1 VKVALSAIGTF
12 HTFDL
17 AREMHARGSLAGIL
31 TGYPRFKLRAEDLP
45 PELIHTFP
53 FVHALRMA
61 FPWRRLVG
69 SFLEREIVWL
79 DTVSFGAYAAH
90 VLPDCDVYVGLSGT
104 SLAAGKRAQSRGARY
119 ICDRGSSH
127 IRAQDELLR
136 EEFARWGE
144 PFKGIDPR
152 VVDAEEAEYAA
163 ADRITVPSG
172 FVQRTFLAQGVAP
185 EKLRKLPYGV
195 NLSRF
200 GPDGTPAEGRFG
212 ILFVGGMSLRKGVQY
227 LVQAFE
233 KFDHPGKSLTFVG
246 AVDDELIEMLR
257 ARKLWPEEARVLGHV
272 PQSELKTLMSRS
284 HVMVLPSVEEGLA
297 LVVAQAMACG
307 CPVIATT
314 NTGAEDI
321 LADGAEGFIVPI
333 RDVDALAE
341 RLQHMADNPDERAAM
356 GERALAK
363 VQGLGGWHAYG
374 ENAMAVY
381 KEAVA
386 KEALAKKY
394 SS

>member
-1 VKVALSAIGTF
+1 MRVALSAIGTF

-17 AREMHARGSLAGIL
+17 AREMHARGALAGVF
-31 TGYPRFKLRAEDLP
+31 TGYPRFKLPADGLP
-45 PELIHTFP
+45 PELIHSFP
-53 FVHALRMA
+53 FVHGAVMAL
-61 FPWRRLVG
+61 PWRRLVG
-69 SFLEREIVWL
+69 KTLEREIIWL
-79 DTVSFGAYAAH
+79 DAVSFGAYAARA
-90 VLPDCDVYVGLSGT
+90 LPDCDVYVGLSGT

-136 EEFARWGE
+136 EEFARWGAR
-144 PFKGIDPR
+144 FQGVDPR
-152 VVDAEEAEYAA
+152 MVDQEEAEYAA
-163 ADRITVPSG
+163 ADRITVPSD
-172 FVQRTFLAQGVAP
+172 FVYRTFLSQGVAP

-200 GPDGTPAEGRFG
+200 GPDGTPAEGRFDV
-212 ILFVGGMSLRKGVQY
+212 LFVGGMSLRKGVPY
-227 LVQAFE
+227 LLQAFE
-233 KFDHPGKSLTFVG
+233 KLDLPGKSLTFVG
-246 AVDDELIEMLR
+246 AINQELIKMLR

-272 PQSELKTLMSRS
+272 PQVELKTLMSRS

-341 RLQHMADNPDERAAM
+341 RLQRMADRPDERAAM
-356 GERALAK
+356 GQRALAK
-363 VQGLGGWHAYG
+363 VQGIGGWRTYG

-386 KEALAKKY
+386 TDAAAKRH
-394 SS
+394 SP